1 MSNPDDRTA
10 KTNGTSDPMQ
20 RLASLKP
27 PRDLTLGSNKTNK
40 KIFVPNL
47 NVARNKSKGPQPS
60 TKDQKK
66 DDKGRKD
73 RKSDRNRNNRN
84 GPMVIKSTGVF
95 SEGIGNVEKQHF
107 SRSSYGGGGG
117 GKDSEPTTLKKPT
130 IRIKDFIKIDKELE
144 EQKVKS
150 VLAGDGAYDDDVE
163 NFKLGTERDAPVA
176 LPMDDAGHHQ
186 SKGKQVKVKQEVVVK
201 LEEEDL
207 DCAMDQ
213 PKVPASVEVKTDA
226 FDDTDVVNLLRS
238 DKPTLILL
246 QLPDSLPGRGGSDD
260 GPRRHDQ
267 PSTSNDDEQQDNPL
281 PRCRLSELAEGRV
294 GALRVRRSGR
304 VALALGDT
312 LFEVCSGT
320 KAAFYQ
326 EAVSVSV
333 SEESRSARAL
343 ALGALRH
350 KLNVVPHWETMFRD
364 LSA

>member
-176 LPMDDAGHHQ
+176 LPMDDA
-186 SKGKQVKVKQEVVVK
+186 V
-201 LEEEDL
+201 
-207 DCAMDQ
+207 DQ